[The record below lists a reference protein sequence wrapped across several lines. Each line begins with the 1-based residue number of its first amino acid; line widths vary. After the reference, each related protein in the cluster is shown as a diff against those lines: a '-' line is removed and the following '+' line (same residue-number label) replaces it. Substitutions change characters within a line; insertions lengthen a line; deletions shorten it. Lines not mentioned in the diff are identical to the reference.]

1 MSPTTMN
8 GVSIIGIDARLRS
21 MQQPS
26 YVGSSAVVESL
37 IKGLHS
43 CTMPTPIELRDCC
56 HSQQTASSR
65 QESSQSS
72 AD

>member
-8 GVSIIGIDARLRS
+8 GVSVIGIDARLRS
-21 MQQPS
+21 MQQAS

-43 CTMPTPIELRDCC
+43 CTMPTPIEL
-56 HSQQTASSR
+56 
-65 QESSQSS
+65 
-72 AD
+72 